1 MTLSSL
7 KLINFLTTNDKW
19 LTFSGK
25 AQGAI
30 GVWKNDL
37 TVPLFV
43 PIRILGEHHFQQN
56 SSLNYDP
63 IQGENLHGKRAAL
76 KT

>member
-1 MTLSSL
+1 M
-7 KLINFLTTNDKW
+7 KFEADKEKIFS
-19 LTFSGK
+19 FSGK

-37 TVPLFV
+37 TVPPFV